1 MKWQWYEEMG
11 DRMSGYGWQWGLTG
25 GTSRGPKRH
34 RLSVNAI
41 DAVSV
46 VVYQRS
52 KSGHRHLLRSCNCLH
67 SRAAAPVNLNCQP
80 CNVKTRKR
88 LDGQRADN
96 PAKVEIKLSFRAPAG
111 HRLSHIVRHLKTN
124 VGSGPQ
130 ARTYSLA
137 STAPNVPNPPVEG
150 ISTAPDGATLT
161 QRTVPELKIEK
172 APPLPGRNQG
182 GDPLAQGG
190 FHPQEGGPPPLDVEE
205 ADLEPTEE
213 PPPTVEDSIVAA
225 DTALDGMAPGSSVEV
240 DEPTDVVIPEGGA
253 EPTPEFLYPAAGAAL
268 GFGVA
273 RVAQANPLIGAIVGG
288 LAGMFASRR
297 MGEQ

>member
-1 MKWQWYEEMG
+1 
-11 DRMSGYGWQWGLTG
+11 MSRYGWEWGLTG
-25 GTSRGPKRH
+25 GASRGPKRH

-41 DAVSV
+41 DAVGV

-67 SRAAAPVNLNCQP
+67 RRAAAPLNLNCRP
-80 CNVKTRKR
+80 CDVKTKKR

-96 PAKVEIKLSFRAPAG
+96 PAKVEIKLSFRNPVG
-111 HRLSHIVRHLKTN
+111 HHLSPIVRHMKTN

-137 STAPNVPNPPVEG
+137 STAPNVPTKPAVEG

-161 QRTVPELKIEK
+161 QRTVPELKRDK
-172 APPLPGRNQG
+172 ATVLGTTGPGGR
-182 GDPLAQGG
+182 PVPQGG
-190 FHPQEGGPPPLDVEE
+190 FEPEE
-205 ADLEPTEE
+205 A
-213 PPPTVEDSIVAA
+213 PPPTVEDPVEAA

-240 DEPTDVVIPEGGA
+240 DPPTDVVIPEGGA
-253 EPTPEFLYPAAGAAL
+253 EPTAEFLYPAAGAAL

-273 RVAQANPLIGAIVGG
+273 RVAQANPLIGVIIGG